1 MDALNPNIAARLIER
16 AARHPE
22 RAAIVEYRRG
32 RARRVS
38 FGELA
43 TQVQALAAGLRER
56 GLGRGDRVLLFLPM
70 SIDLY
75 TALLASLHL
84 GATVV
89 FMDAWADRRRLDA
102 AVAAAG
108 PRAFLGTPKA
118 HLLRLVSP
126 AIRRIPLQLAAGRG
140 IWRLGRYASRASGV
154 PAAEL
159 SPHTP
164 ALITLTTGSTGRP
177 KAAARSHGFLWAQ
190 HEALAAHLGLT
201 ESDVDMP
208 TLPVFVLN
216 NLATGT
222 TSVLPDFDARRP
234 AEIDPATIYRQL
246 LAEGV
251 TTSSGSPAF
260 YQRLAGWCAATGRK
274 LPLRALFTGGAP
286 VLPPMARLLAETVTG
301 EAHVVY
307 GSTEAEPI
315 AGIEVREMLAAMEA
329 GTTRTNGS
337 RPEGICVGE
346 PVPQI
351 ELRLLH
357 PTDAPINL
365 GPAGWSEWQVAPGEV
380 GEVVVTGGHVLSG
393 YLNDPDAER
402 LNKIHDGGR
411 VWHRTG
417 DAARIDAEGRLWLMG
432 RVRERVQRA
441 GQVWWGGAAEVR
453 ALEVEGI
460 VHAAYL
466 GLPDAG
472 QGQRAVLCVESSG
485 GSLSASDR
493 NRLRSA
499 LAPLPVDEVRALT
512 RIPRDPRHASKTD
525 VDALRRLVAG

>member
-1 MDALNPNIAARLIER
+1 MDALNPNIAARLVER
-16 AARHPE
+16 TVRHPE
-22 RAAIVEYRRG
+22 RAAIVEYRHG

-43 TQVQALAAGLRER
+43 VEVQALAAGLRER
-56 GLGRGDRVLLFLPM
+56 GLGPGDRVLLFLPM

-75 TALLASLHL
+75 TALLACLHL
-84 GATVV
+84 GATVLFV
-89 FMDAWADRRRLDA
+89 DAWADRRRLDA

-126 AIRRIPLQLAAGRG
+126 AIRRIPLQLAAGWG
-140 IWRLGRYASRASGV
+140 IWRLGRYASSAGHR
-154 PAAEL
+154 PAAEV
-159 SPHTP
+159 SADAP

-177 KAAARSHGFLWAQ
+177 KAAARSHSFLWAQ

-201 ESDVDMP
+201 EADVDMP
-208 TLPVFVLN
+208 TLPAFVLN
-216 NLATGT
+216 NLASGT

-234 AEIDPATIYRQL
+234 AEIDPAIIYRQL

-286 VLPPMARLLAETVTG
+286 VLPPLARLLSETVTG

-329 GTTRTNGS
+329 DR
-337 RPEGICVGE
+337 RPDGDSPAGICVGR
-346 PVPQI
+346 PVPQV

-357 PTDAPINL
+357 PTDAPITL
-365 GPAGWSEWQVAPGEV
+365 GPAGWSERQVAPEEV
-380 GEVVVTGGHVLSG
+380 GEVVVTGRHVLSG
-393 YLNDPDAER
+393 YLNDPEAER
-402 LNKIHDGGR
+402 LNKIHDGER

-417 DAARIDAEGRLWLMG
+417 DAARLDAEGRLWLMG

-441 GQVWWGGAAEVR
+441 GQLWWGGAAEVR
-453 ALEVEGI
+453 ALEVGGI
-460 VHAAYL
+460 THAAYL
-466 GLPDAG
+466 GLQDAKL
-472 QGQRAVLCVESSG
+472 GQRAILCVETSG
-485 GSLSASDR
+485 GSTSASDQDH
-493 NRLRSA
+493 LRSA
-499 LAPLPVDEVRALT
+499 LAPLPVDEIRALA

-525 VDALRRLVAG
+525 VEALRRLVTG